1 MGNKLI
7 ITGALGLIASVLV
20 GIGEYLL
27 HYDALACFSESGYDF
42 MQDIPASRSTLGHFF
57 GVFGATLYP
66 IGCYHIYLMLR
77 SANEK
82 VAFAAFVIGS
92 FGFIVGAVWIGSRAS
107 IAALSQLPITPE
119 ITNLISL
126 YEVRYETLLQVTRI
140 TTLVISIIF
149 IWLTLTG
156 KSSYRRWMAIFSPI
170 ALIIASFIV
179 YAIAP
184 ALGKHLM
191 SIALNVAFFVFFTLS
206 LIHVAQ
212 PKLTATSES
221 TLTDG
226 S

>member
-1 MGNKLI
+1 
-7 ITGALGLIASVLV
+7 
-20 GIGEYLL
+20 
-27 HYDALACFSESGYDF
+27 
-42 MQDIPASRSTLGHFF
+42 
-57 GVFGATLYP
+57 
-66 IGCYHIYLMLR
+66 MLR

-191 SIALNVAFFVFFTLS
+191 PIALNVAFFVFFTLS

-212 PKLTATSES
+212 PKLTATSQS